1 MNWVMIIFK
10 MRIQNHTISVILIL
24 ERRKTLT
31 EKGEQYRFHTHES
44 VVTLKEDLQQLN
56 DVFKLINK
64 INQEMTELDDNYME
78 GMWFSDIDD
87 KIFTFKHRI
96 HNWLREGEKLVK
108 LERKSKS
115 LRKTSKSSGSKFSE
129 SNSSPSFRSSN
140 PSARGKAIQE
150 KVRVAELQTG
160 PSFMKKKRDAEWQAE
175 LLRLEEDMAKARAR
189 KMVWN
194 PVLCISGFSSKL
206 RFSQCF
212 GHVMNVSAKIINNG
226 RQ

>member
-56 DVFKLINK
+56 DVFKLINE

-96 HNWLREGEKLVK
+96 HNWLREGEQLVK

-140 PSARGKAIQE
+140 PSAREKAI
-150 KVRVAELQTG
+150 
-160 PSFMKKKRDAEWQAE
+160 
-175 LLRLEEDMAKARAR
+175 
-189 KMVWN
+189 
-194 PVLCISGFSSKL
+194 
-206 RFSQCF
+206 
-212 GHVMNVSAKIINNG
+212 
-226 RQ
+226 

>member
-31 EKGEQYRFHTHES
+31 EKGKQYRLSILDKKKKALVSKINRKMNDVDVLFHTHES

-56 DVFKLINK
+56 DVFKLINE

-78 GMWFSDIDD
+78 DMWFSDIDD
-87 KIFTFKHRI
+87 KVFTFKHRI
-96 HNWLREGEKLVK
+96 HNWLKEGEKFVK

-129 SNSSPSFRSSN
+129 SNSSPSFRSSIRQ
-140 PSARGKAIQE
+140 PERKQS
-150 KVRVAELQTG
+150 
-160 PSFMKKKRDAEWQAE
+160 KKRFVLQNYRQGH
-175 LLRLEEDMAKARAR
+175 RL
-189 KMVWN
+189 
-194 PVLCISGFSSKL
+194 
-206 RFSQCF
+206 
-212 GHVMNVSAKIINNG
+212 
-226 RQ
+226 